1 MAVRHA
7 ARLRAIRQ
15 EATPNLKWSSHA
27 VTFLPVTRFDC
38 PSPPAAAAAAA
49 RLPVARPP
57 ALRSG
62 GPVRVRA
69 RAPGARRDDPSVEM
83 RLCARIL
90 G

>member
-38 PSPPAAAAAAA
+38 PSPPAAA

-69 RAPGARRDDPSVEM
+69 RAPGARRNDPSVEM